1 MLKDI
6 ETENAVLSSLY
17 KYGLDSY
24 HEIATVGLSEVSF
37 SDSANKIVFKCFEY
51 LFDSKSAKDIDF
63 PSLINSCKAL
73 GYENWIQDKDLQ
85 KDILEKLSV
94 STKLGSVK
102 PLAQKLR
109 KLEIGNKISAAADKI
124 QEEVKYIT
132 GEEKLGDIFG
142 IVEQQLS
149 NLSSFLTDTSEDP
162 VDIAGRVE
170 DHIEFLATNQVDQ
183 LGIPTGFPIFDKYI
197 GGGLRKHAITVI
209 GARMKTGKST
219 LCKNIA
225 YNVSQLGIPV
235 LYLDTEMETEDQINR
250 LVSSVASVPI
260 DQVESGKFS
269 SNLIDKQKVK
279 DAVNEIKQIRFQHK
293 TIGGYSI
300 EAQLAIV
307 RKWLIR
313 TVGLTKEGRAKD
325 CLLVY
330 DYIKMMDSKDLG
342 KVQEHQALGF
352 LMTALQN
359 FAVKYDIP
367 ILTAAQLN
375 RDGISS
381 EDTSAIGGSDRIA
394 MYGSSISLLK
404 WKTEEEL
411 AAEDYQWGNQ
421 KLIPIISR
429 YGPAMDTGDYI
440 NIWFEG
446 DKNKMCEKGT
456 RANSQQNQKPKPKK
470 KSGSKKEDS
479 VEEENPYSVEF

>member
-6 ETENAVLSSLY
+6 DTENAVLSGLY
-17 KYGLDSY
+17 QYGLDSY
-24 HEIATVGLSEVSF
+24 HEIATVGLSENSF
-37 SDSANKIVFKCFEY
+37 SDNTNKIVFKCMDY
-51 LFDSKSAKDIDF
+51 LFDVRGAKDIDF
-63 PSLINSCKAL
+63 PSIINSCKAL
-73 GYENWIQDKDLQ
+73 GYENWIVDANIQE
-85 KDILEKLSV
+85 DIKLKLSIGV
-94 STKLGSVK
+94 KLGSSRS
-102 PLAQKLR
+102 LAQKLR
-109 KLEIGNKISAAADKI
+109 KLEIANKIAASADKI
-124 QEEVKYIT
+124 KEDIKEIT

-142 IVEQQLS
+142 IVEQQLG
-149 NLSSFLTDTSEDP
+149 NLASFLTDTSEDP
-162 VDIAGRVE
+162 VDIGKKVE
-170 DHIEFLATNQVDQ
+170 EHVEFLKNNQVDQ
-183 LGIPTGFPIFDKYI
+183 LGLPTGFDIFDKFI

-250 LVSSVASVPI
+250 IVSSVASVTL
-260 DQVESGKFS
+260 DQVESGKFAI
-269 SNLIDKQKVK
+269 NTMDRQKVT
-279 DAVNEIKQIRFQHK
+279 DAVQEIKGIKFQHK

-307 RKWLIR
+307 RKWIIR
-313 TVGLTKEGRAKD
+313 TVGLNKEGKAKD

-330 DYIKMMDSKDLG
+330 DYIKMMDTRDLG

-411 AAEDYQWGNQ
+411 AAESYQWGNQ

-429 YGPAMDTGDYI
+429 YGPAMDQGDYI

-446 DKNKMCEKGT
+446 DKNKMSEKGT

-470 KSGSKKEDS
+470 KSKSEPEDPI
-479 VEEENPYSVEF
+479 EPATELVEF